1 MTRYRIDGASAAP
14 GILLAAY
21 TIVFSLFALW
31 FYSLLQPRY
40 APNPGL
46 AAYQPPPA
54 TVVDYEMAARLPA
67 QHWQAPPLVEIES
80 RPEESKT
87 PGGSTKVVESEPERI
102 IDVKEPK
109 RPKASTPKAPTAAPE
124 RDNPLRDYAAAYPG
138 YSGDRAF

>member
-1 MTRYRIDGASAAP
+1 MTRYRIDGMSAAP

-40 APNPGL
+40 TPNPGL

-54 TVVDYEMAARLPA
+54 TVISYEMPARLLA

-80 RPEESKT
+80 RPEEPQT
-87 PGGSTKVVESEPERI
+87 PGRSTKVVESEPERI
-102 IDVKEPK
+102 IDVKKPT
-109 RPKASTPKAPTAAPE
+109 RLKASTPQAPTPPRE

-138 YSGDRAF
+138 YSGNRAF